1 MNLTDLINSKEVTIV
16 DVRTIPEFDGGSVAK
31 AINIPLDQV
40 PERVE
45 ELKAMQPMVMCCAAG
60 VRSGQAVNYLNQM
73 GLKEVYNGGSWQ
85 QVHQTLKKW

>member
-40 PERVE
+40 SERVE

-85 QVHQTLKKW
+85 QVHQTLKK

>member
-1 MNLTDLINSKEVTIV
+1 MNLSDLINSKEVTIV

-40 PERVE
+40 SERVE

-60 VRSGQAVNYLNQM
+60 IRSGQAVNYLNQM

-85 QVHQTLKKW
+85 QVHQKLKK

>member
-60 VRSGQAVNYLNQM
+60 IRSGQAVNYLNQM

-85 QVHQTLKKW
+85 QVHQMLKK

>member
-60 VRSGQAVNYLNQM
+60 IRSGQAVNYLNQM

-85 QVHQTLKKW
+85 QVHQTLKK